1 MLYVMVRGITVLAS
15 NCLVISILE
24 WLCNF
29 LENMKSCITTMYCL
43 LQFLFVVIFS
53 TPSHMLLLGA
63 G

>member
-24 WLCNF
+24 WLCICF
-29 LENMKSCITTMYCL
+29 REHEVMYTTMYCL